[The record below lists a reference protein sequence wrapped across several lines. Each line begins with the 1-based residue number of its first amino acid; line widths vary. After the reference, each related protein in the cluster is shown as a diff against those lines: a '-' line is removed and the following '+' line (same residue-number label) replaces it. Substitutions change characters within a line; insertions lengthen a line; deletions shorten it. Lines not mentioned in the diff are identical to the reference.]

1 MDFGRTNGL
10 RAGIAALIAGLAVS
24 QGALA
29 DGRPTAETLSR
40 TIDVASLNLSSH
52 AGAQEA
58 YDRIAAAA
66 LRICSTTVNGV
77 KGVARLKEQRDT
89 VQPCFDAAV
98 KGALD
103 QVTNATGIN
112 LTQVAGLDRTRL
124 VAGR

>member
-10 RAGIAALIAGLAVS
+10 RAGIAALIAGLLVS

-29 DGRPTAETLSR
+29 DGRLNTETLSQ
-40 TIDVASLNLSSH
+40 TIDVASLNLSSP

-58 YDRIAAAA
+58 YKRIAAAA
-66 LRICSTTVNGV
+66 QSICSTTLNGTQ
-77 KGVARLKEQRDT
+77 GVARLKEQRET

-98 KGALD
+98 QGALD
-103 QVTNATGIN
+103 QIAKATGIDIK
-112 LTQVAGLDRTRL
+112 QVAGLDRNGL

>member
-1 MDFGRTNGL
+1 MDFGRTNGR
-10 RAGIAALIAGLAVS
+10 RAGIAALIAGLVVS

-29 DGRPTAETLSR
+29 DGRLNAETSSR
-40 TIDVASLNLSSH
+40 TIDVGALNLSSH

-58 YDRIAAAA
+58 YKRIAAAA
-66 LRICSTTVNGV
+66 LSICSPTNGLQ
-77 KGVARLKEQRDT
+77 GVARLKEQRET

-103 QVTNATGIN
+103 HVTKTTGIN
-112 LTQVAGLDRTRL
+112 LTQVAGLDRNSL

>member
-1 MDFGRTNGL
+1 MDFGRTNGR

-29 DGRPTAETLSR
+29 DGRLNTETTR
-40 TIDVASLNLSSH
+40 TIDVASLNLASQ

-58 YDRIAAAA
+58 YKRIAAAA
-66 LRICSTTVNGV
+66 FSICSTTMNGLQ
-77 KGVARLKEQRDT
+77 GVARLKEQRET

-98 KGALD
+98 KGALE
-103 QVTNATGIN
+103 QVTKSTGID
-112 LTQVAGLDRTRL
+112 LTQVAGLDRNRL